1 MEIVNKIQI
10 RLDQISNTA
19 TTITVPFG
27 VDFFPVDNTEL
38 QETEF
43 VEKEKENAVNPIF
56 DNEKYAF
63 YPTFISANGNDTNAY
78 TVEYTTNLT
87 LQDLGFTYDDIFF
100 NRNPFRKT
108 YLRLNF
114 YDSRDTKVQN
124 LLSRETLHL
133 KTRNNWYDPNG
144 QLVPLNQ
151 IPVSFVGEFQNT
163 IYSSI
168 NGEGFQFYWRKSN
181 LPFTLYMRP
190 SLMNAKTGTV
200 TRLYSCSFGSVTPPP
215 SVSVAVE
222 SNGYNYIQCDFYS
235 DLTKRQRFY
244 YRLNSD
250 GLSNTS
256 TIEDLLFQTKNKIT
270 INLIAY

>member
-10 RLDQISNTA
+10 RLDQISSTA

-27 VDFFPVDNTEL
+27 MDFFPVDNTEL

-43 VEKEKENAVNPIF
+43 IEKEKEKAVNPIF

-63 YPTFISANGNDTNAY
+63 YPTFISANGNDANAY
-78 TVEYTTNLT
+78 TVEYVTNLT
-87 LQDLGFTYDDIFF
+87 LEDLGFTYDDIFY
-100 NRNPFRKT
+100 NRDPFRKT

-114 YDSRDTKVQN
+114 YNSRDTKVQN

-133 KTRNNWYDPNG
+133 KSRNDWYVNG
-144 QLVPLNQ
+144 QLIPLNQ
-151 IPVSFVGEFQNT
+151 IPVSFVGEFQNV

-168 NGEGFQFYWRKSN
+168 NGEGYQFYWHKSD
-181 LPFTLYMRP
+181 LPFTLYIRP
-190 SLMNAKTGTV
+190 SIMNAKTGTV

-215 SVSVAVE
+215 SVPVIVE

-235 DLTKRQRFY
+235 DLSKRQRFY

-250 GLSNTS
+250 GLSRTN

-270 INLIAY
+270 VNLIAY